1 MQTILASAL
10 PTGVSTLRPAP
21 AAVVQAGAICYRR
34 ARATDG
40 YDVLLISGRSTG
52 RWGIPKGHLEAGETT
67 KGAAAREAFEEAGVV
82 GVATEHSVGGFTY
95 SKDDDAL
102 VYRVRVHL
110 IAVRAIASD
119 YPERSVRSSRWVPA
133 SIAAYEVGQPGLRNL
148 LVRILG

>member
-67 KGAAAREAFEEAGVV
+67 KAQLPVK
-82 GVATEHSVGGFTY
+82 HS
-95 SKDDDAL
+95 KR
-102 VYRVRVHL
+102 RVWL
-110 IAVRAIASD
+110 GLQLNIQ
-119 YPERSVRSSRWVPA
+119 WV
-133 SIAAYEVGQPGLRNL
+133 GLRIPKTMML
-148 LVRILG
+148 WSTGFACT